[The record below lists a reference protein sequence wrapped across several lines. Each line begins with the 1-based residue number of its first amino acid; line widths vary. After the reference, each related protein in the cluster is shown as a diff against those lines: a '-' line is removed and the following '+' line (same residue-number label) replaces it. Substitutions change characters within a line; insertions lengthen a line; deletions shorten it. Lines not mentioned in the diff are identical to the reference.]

1 MAEVTTNQHYTRN
14 VLWQFLIAFGILLF
28 IIVWQLDFF
37 KQVYVANQ
45 VSSVG
50 WTINGGIVLLFF
62 AGLARVVLLL
72 FRYMA
77 EEASINRFVLN
88 VRMGEDP
95 LKQVGLG
102 SMIAH
107 RYETLKTLHRKRA
120 SINHSALAATLL
132 ASESSYNSF
141 PKFVHSTLILTGVF
155 GTIVSLSIALL
166 GASDLIE
173 NVNQIDSLGTVV
185 NGMSTA
191 LSTTMTAIIA
201 YLFFGYFYLKLT
213 DSQTYLIS
221 RVEEVT
227 ATTLLPHL
235 QISQDALLK
244 EYGQTIEA
252 TNALLKKLD
261 GSQAG
266 YSKSATEMAL
276 AVTQLERNLR
286 ADQEQTH
293 NLREVLLSMTKQQAD
308 IMARNTAAIEQLTKL
323 LDKQAN

>member
-1 MAEVTTNQHYTRN
+1 MNVSMGKPELNKMAEVTTNQHYTRN

-221 RVEEVT
+221 RVE
-227 ATTLLPHL
+227 
-235 QISQDALLK
+235 
-244 EYGQTIEA
+244 
-252 TNALLKKLD
+252 
-261 GSQAG
+261 
-266 YSKSATEMAL
+266 
-276 AVTQLERNLR
+276 R
-286 ADQEQTH
+286 
-293 NLREVLLSMTKQQAD
+293 
-308 IMARNTAAIEQLTKL
+308 
-323 LDKQAN
+323 

>member
-1 MAEVTTNQHYTRN
+1 MAEIKANQYYTRN
-14 VLWQFLIAFGILLF
+14 VLWQLLIALGLLMLL
-28 IIVWQLDFF
+28 IIWQLDFF
-37 KQVYVANQ
+37 NQVYVANQ

-50 WTINGGIVLLFF
+50 WTINGGIVLLFVG
-62 AGLARVVLLL
+62 GLSRVVHLL
-72 FRYMA
+72 FRYMV
-77 EEASINRFVLN
+77 EEAAINRFVLN
-88 VRMGEDP
+88 VRIHEDP
-95 LKQVGLG
+95 LKQVSLA
-102 SMIAH
+102 SMIAS

-166 GASDLIE
+166 GASNLIE

-185 NGMSTA
+185 SGMSTA

-235 QISQDALLK
+235 QISQDAVLK
-244 EYGQTIEA
+244 KYGQTIEA
-252 TNALLKKLD
+252 TGALLKKL
-261 GSQAG
+261 GSMQEG
-266 YSKSATEMAL
+266 YNKSATEMTI
-276 AVTQLERNLR
+276 AVQQLERNLR
-286 ADQEQTH
+286 ADQAQAQAVKETLFALAQ
-293 NLREVLLSMTKQQAD
+293 QQAEMINKTND
-308 IMARNTAAIEQLTKL
+308 TMQRLIKV
-323 LDKQAN
+323 LDKTA